1 MSTFLYIR
9 TGNLIACIASHGFCN
24 HMGFP
29 DLVGLYFQ
37 ENGKKKAILM
47 VVYVAGVIGFF
58 EGCKLSSSM
67 NFSNQLF

>member
-1 MSTFLYIR
+1 
-9 TGNLIACIASHGFCN
+9 
-24 HMGFP
+24 MGFP